1 MAAAAD
7 VEYMY
12 AAVQLAYDAPDLLS
26 GSPGEVY
33 QETSH
38 EGAEYAAGATAAV
51 PAVALAVVSA
61 VAPAPLLC
69 LID

>member
-12 AAVQLAYDAPDLLS
+12 AAVLLAYDAPDLLS
-26 GSPGEVY
+26 GSPGEVS
-33 QETSH
+33 QK
-38 EGAEYAAGATAAV
+38 GGEYAAGATAAV